1 MGKSEQLKIGV
12 DKSWPS
18 FKNLIVTFEIS
29 NIVPWKTSIEVSKCD
44 EPKIKIEL
52 AILTAFPS
60 SWFGMKV
67 IPLFIDWHPENLLKN
82 D

>member
-60 SWFGMKV
+60 SWFEMKV
-67 IPLFIDWHPENLLKN
+67 IPLFIDWHPENFF
-82 D
+82 